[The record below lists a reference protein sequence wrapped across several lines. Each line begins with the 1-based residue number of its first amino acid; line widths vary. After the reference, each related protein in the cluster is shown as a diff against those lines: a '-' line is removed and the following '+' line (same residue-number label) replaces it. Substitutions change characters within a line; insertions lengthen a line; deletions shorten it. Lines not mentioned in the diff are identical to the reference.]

1 MIGLLLGL
9 IVVGIVLYYVP
20 MDARIRQ
27 LVYILAVLCVA
38 LSLLGIIWALVSG
51 VWDFPRFR

>member
-38 LSLLGIIWALVSG
+38 LSLLGIIWSLISG
-51 VWDFPRFR
+51 VWGFPHFR